1 MDNKTRAE
9 KIAYLFRDE
18 FDVPSYLLPKIE
30 AIFDEAVREAEI
42 KAMRLFA
49 EQSQS
54 YANEGAY
61 DLGFAAARDKAM
73 NLAVQCEPPWDRHD
87 HQICQQIAEAI
98 RAMQPDGKEGA

>member
-1 MDNKTRAE
+1 MDTKTRAE
-9 KIAYLFRDE
+9 KIWDDLENRRMGVKIKGIWVARLTQELDE
-18 FDVPSYLLPKIE
+18 L
-30 AIFDEAVREAEI
+30 VREAEI

-61 DLGFAAARDKAM
+61 DLGFADAREKAM

-87 HQICQQIAEAI
+87 HQICQQIAEVI
-98 RAMQPDGKEGA
+98 RAMQPEEK